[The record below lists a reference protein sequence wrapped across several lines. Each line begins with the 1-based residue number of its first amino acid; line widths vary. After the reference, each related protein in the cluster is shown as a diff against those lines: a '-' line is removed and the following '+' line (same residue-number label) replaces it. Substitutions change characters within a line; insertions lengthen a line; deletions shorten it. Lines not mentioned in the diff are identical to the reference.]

1 MLIVILRNMRVKQ
14 IDRVMTLKTMLEVRV
29 RNNDLE
35 TRTQHL

>member
-1 MLIVILRNMRVKQ
+1 MLLVILRNMRVNQ
-14 IDRVMTLKTMLEVRV
+14 SNRVTTLKTMLEVRV